1 MLVIATQ
8 HPVPVMPGTA
18 KDGKDFI
25 DPAPAKPVSVE
36 ENAYYLRRI
45 AVGELE
51 RVEEKSGAKSTAKKA
66 EAQA

>member
-18 KDGKDFI
+18 KAGKQFI

-45 AVGELE
+45 ASGELE
-51 RVEEKSGAKSTAKKA
+51 QMEEKASAKATAKKS
-66 EAQA
+66 EATE

>member
-18 KDGKDFI
+18 KDDKQFI
-25 DPAPAKPVSVE
+25 DPAPAKPVSVD

-45 AVGELE
+45 AAGELD
-51 RVEEKSGAKSTAKKA
+51 RVEEKASAKATAKRT
-66 EAQA
+66 EATE